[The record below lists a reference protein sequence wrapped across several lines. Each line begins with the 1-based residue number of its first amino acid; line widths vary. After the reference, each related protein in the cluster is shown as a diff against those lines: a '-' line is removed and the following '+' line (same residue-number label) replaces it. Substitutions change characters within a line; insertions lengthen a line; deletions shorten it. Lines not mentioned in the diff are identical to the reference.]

1 MSAIKDLRENRH
13 TNTPRTLRSKI
24 NASDGAPHV
33 LFMKRTA
40 SEAGR
45 VTTLPSRVWPL
56 ISSFSSAIIQ
66 THDKRSSSGCRKLS
80 CECSPNSAEVEEDFR
95 SDFVLRSPCYT
106 QLSIASKHNLSEAII

>member
-1 MSAIKDLRENRH
+1 VSNIKGLRENRH
-13 TNTPRTLRSKI
+13 TNTPRTLALKI

-66 THDKRSSSGCRKLS
+66 THDKPSSSADRKLS
-80 CECSPNSAEVEEDFR
+80 CECSPNSAEVEEDF
-95 SDFVLRSPCYT
+95 
-106 QLSIASKHNLSEAII
+106 LSVFYCAPLMLYPVEYSEQA